1 MNSVIPSN
9 TKLPFITYGS
19 FKPFELRF
27 NIIKDFIE
35 NYKEI
40 RIYGIME
47 EKDGVPIF
55 DLIEEGHSGQEYVA
69 YELTFK
75 MGYEDIAY
83 KTISS
88 YEPASYYYWGILN
101 NNNNILFG
109 NKKLKGK
116 NYFFGN
122 SWTFR
127 NDPYFEFGLK
137 ACNTIYEIDSTNNL
151 NRNEFF
157 PFFKSS
163 AAYMLLWTIIER
175 FCTLKYGADISPADK
190 IKALGSDL
198 TIPWEEIIN
207 NIERE
212 DRIYRS
218 DKVNEA
224 LNLDKSKGVKKL
236 LGYYYGIRSNM
247 VHRGKEVFSDTDKI
261 NESFKELIMIF
272 NNILNSHGMSEFK
285 SEL

>member
-1 MNSVIPSN
+1 MNSVTPTN

-19 FKPFELRF
+19 FKPLELRF
-27 NIIKDFIE
+27 NIIKDYIE
-35 NYKEI
+35 NYSEI
-40 RIYGIME
+40 RINGIME

-55 DLIEEGHSGQEYVA
+55 ELSKEGYSGQEYVA
-69 YELTFK
+69 FELNFK
-75 MGYEDIAY
+75 VGFEDVAY
-83 KTISS
+83 KTICD
-88 YEPASYYYWGILN
+88 YEPASYYEWGVLN
-101 NNNNILFG
+101 NKNILVG
-109 NKKLKGK
+109 NKKLRGK

-122 SWTFR
+122 SWTFK

-137 ACNTIYEIDSTNNL
+137 ACQTIYDIDSINKFNES
-151 NRNEFF
+151 EFF

-190 IKALGSDL
+190 IKALASDIS
-198 TIPWEEIIN
+198 IPWEEIIN
-207 NIERE
+207 KIDRV

-218 DKVNEA
+218 DKVNEP
-224 LNLDKSKGVKKL
+224 LSLDKTKGVKKI

-261 NESFKELIMIF
+261 KESFHELIMIF
-272 NNILNSHGMSEFK
+272 KNILNSHGMSEFK
-285 SEL
+285 SGI